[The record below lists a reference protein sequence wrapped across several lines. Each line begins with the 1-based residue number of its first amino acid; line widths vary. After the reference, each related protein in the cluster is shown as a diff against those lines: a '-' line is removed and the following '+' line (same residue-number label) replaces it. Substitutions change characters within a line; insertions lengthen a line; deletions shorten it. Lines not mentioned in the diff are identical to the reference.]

1 MFGFHTRN
9 KSLIPV
15 RDLEKMEEAYNEK
28 HMEIGQEQELQ
39 EPLTARQRRNFTMIY
54 LLFLAEAIMASS
66 LTSQINILLPSSTAC
81 LTMNTSFLRSILQC
95 AYYFGSASGIM
106 WGLVADGMG
115 RRKVA
120 LIGLFGMSA
129 CCISMGF
136 ATNFTAFCVLRYIA
150 GAISAAVT
158 VSGLAMLAD
167 STHGM
172 LEHVRFW
179 RKMIVLTL
187 K

>member
-1 MFGFHTRN
+1 M
-9 KSLIPV
+9 
-15 RDLEKMEEAYNEK
+15 RDMEKMEEAHMEK
-28 HMEIGQEQELQ
+28 HAPEFEQEEQ
-39 EPLTARQRRNFTMIY
+39 EPMTSRQRRNLTMIY

-66 LTSQINILLPSSTAC
+66 LSSQINILLPSTTAC

-106 WGLVADGMG
+106 WGLVADRMG

-120 LIGLFGMSA
+120 LTGLFGMSA

-136 ATNFTAFCVLRYIA
+136 ATNFTAFCVLRYVA

-172 LEHVRFW
+172 
-179 RKMIVLTL
+179 I
-187 K
+187 

>member
-1 MFGFHTRN
+1 MFGFHSRSR
-9 KSLIPV
+9 SLIPV
-15 RDLEKMEEAYNEK
+15 RDMEKMEEAYTEK
-28 HMEIGQEQELQ
+28 QPRFEEEEEQQ
-39 EPLTARQRRNFTMIY
+39 EPMTSRQTRNLTLIY

-66 LTSQINILLPSSTAC
+66 LSSQINILLPSATAC

-95 AYYFGSASGIM
+95 AYYFGSASGVM
-106 WGLVADGMG
+106 WGLVADRLG

-120 LIGLFGMSA
+120 LLGLVGMSA

-136 ATNFTAFCVLRYIA
+136 ATSFTSFCVLRYIA
-150 GAISAAVT
+150 GAISSALT

-172 LEHVRFW
+172 IGT
-179 RKMIVLTL
+179 KIVDEDEPY
-187 K
+187 